1 MQMLRRAPVRDAQ
14 GQVFLEHK
22 LSWILKGS
30 LHMESKGKK
39 KKEKKC
45 KVFQEKDKMIH
56 RQL

>member
-1 MQMLRRAPVRDAQ
+1 MLRRAPVRDVQ

-30 LHMESKGKK
+30 LHMESKEK
-39 KKEKKC
+39 KKC